1 MLNKIRSK
9 YILSK
14 PFECITTKRFLNII
28 KYNKSLQKK
37 FNLSFNSYFQIKI
50 VVIPLQEEI
59 KENKVFINIMNKKD
73 ENFFH
78 IFFNGGEKEIKRN
91 YIKPNE
97 KVSKIKI
104 LIDKE
109 IKSIANLFDGIDF
122 VKKIIFRKFNR
133 NDFTDFNSMFNG
145 CTKLI
150 KLDITKLKTDNVKNM
165 KSMFSHCSSLKH
177 FDLSKFNTEKVE
189 NMEEMFF
196 GCESLKKINISNFKT
211 GEVKNM
217 KKMFCEC
224 ESLNKL
230 DLSNFITD
238 KVDDMTSMF
247 KSCSSLKEL
256 NLSNFKFNETTN
268 VQLMFSGCLIELLDD
283 IRSKFKTLSQ
293 SAFFNLDFLNMSK
306 CDFGCPPDD
315 ICDDEDDENL

>member
-1 MLNKIRSK
+1 M
-9 YILSK
+9 
-14 PFECITTKRFLNII
+14 I

-73 ENFFH
+73 DNFFC

-211 GEVKNM
+211 DKVKKM
-217 KKMFCEC
+217 SKMFCEC
-224 ESLNKL
+224 KSLNKL

-238 KVDDMTSMF
+238 NVDDMTSMF
-247 KSCSSLKEL
+247 ERCLSLKEL
-256 NLSNFKFNETTN
+256 NISNFKFNVTTN
-268 VQLMFSGCLIELLDD
+268 VHSMFSGCLNELEDD
-283 IRSKFKTLSQ
+283 IRSKFKTLSERM
-293 SAFFNLDFLNMSK
+293 AFFNLDMLNMS
-306 CDFGCPPDD
+306 GCTLEYPYDY
-315 ICDDEDDENL
+315 IYNEEDDENL

>member
-1 MLNKIRSK
+1 
-9 YILSK
+9 
-14 PFECITTKRFLNII
+14 
-28 KYNKSLQKK
+28 
-37 FNLSFNSYFQIKI
+37 
-50 VVIPLQEEI
+50 
-59 KENKVFINIMNKKD
+59 
-73 ENFFH
+73 
-78 IFFNGGEKEIKRN
+78 
-91 YIKPNE
+91 
-97 KVSKIKI
+97 
-104 LIDKE
+104 
-109 IKSIANLFDGIDF
+109 
-122 VKKIIFRKFNR
+122 
-133 NDFTDFNSMFNG
+133 
-145 CTKLI
+145 
-150 KLDITKLKTDNVKNM
+150 
-165 KSMFSHCSSLKH
+165 
-177 FDLSKFNTEKVE
+177 
-189 NMEEMFF
+189 MFF

-268 VQLMFSGCLIELLDD
+268 VQSMFSGCLIELLDD
-283 IRSKFKTLSQ
+283 IRSKFKTLNEN
-293 SAFFNLDFLNMSK
+293 AFFDLNFLNMSK